1 MSYGHAVAYR
11 IGVIGAS
18 GYTGAEVLRLAAGH
32 SELEVV
38 HATADSQ
45 AGKLVGQVYP
55 SLIPAYPH
63 LELRPL
69 ALADLAGLDLAI
81 VALPHGESQA
91 HMPALVDAVPHVV
104 DIGAD
109 FRLPADGYRTWY
121 GEDHTAPGLLDR
133 FAFGMVELFRD
144 DVRSHAHVANPGCY
158 PTAAS
163 LALAPFVEAGWV
175 EPTGIVVNALS
186 GVSGRG
192 RGLSVPSLYG
202 EANESAMAYGLVSHR
217 HTAEIELALS
227 HVSTVGPVQVLFT
240 PHLVP
245 MTRGIVA
252 TCTARPAVSGLS
264 TARLLD
270 LLRDRWAGEPFVVV
284 RDDPP
289 ATRATY
295 GSNAVHVT
303 ARYDDRTGT
312 LLAIAVEDNLVK
324 GASGQALQ
332 NANVLLGLPEALGL
346 PAVGIAP

>member
-1 MSYGHAVAYR
+1 
-11 IGVIGAS
+11 
-18 GYTGAEVLRLAAGH
+18 
-32 SELEVV
+32 
-38 HATADSQ
+38 
-45 AGKLVGQVYP
+45 
-55 SLIPAYPH
+55 
-63 LELRPL
+63 
-69 ALADLAGLDLAI
+69 
-81 VALPHGESQA
+81 
-91 HMPALVDAVPHVV
+91 
-104 DIGAD
+104 
-109 FRLPADGYRTWY
+109 
-121 GEDHTAPGLLDR
+121 
-133 FAFGMVELFRD
+133 
-144 DVRSHAHVANPGCY
+144 
-158 PTAAS
+158 
-163 LALAPFVEAGWV
+163 
-175 EPTGIVVNALS
+175 VVNALS

-202 EANESAMAYGLVSHR
+202 EANESAMPYGLLSHR
-217 HTAEIELALS
+217 HTAEVELALG

-264 TARLLD
+264 TERLLD